1 MRCSGRFAWLYGYLF
16 AYARFRVYMGK
27 IRSRHDRRS
36 IQHIPVTFR
45 DKEIFKKIRTKSSDF
60 FTHPVTDFRDKN
72 PEVGGVSNCF
82 RIFLKFEKSFIILHN
97 KHQ

>member
-1 MRCSGRFAWLYGYLF
+1 MVLIIRFWLAMRCSGRFAWLYGYLF

-60 FTHPVTDFRDKN
+60 FTHPVTDFRAKKS
-72 PEVGGVSNCF
+72 EVGGGIKLFPN
-82 RIFLKFEKSFIILHN
+82 IFEI
-97 KHQ
+97 